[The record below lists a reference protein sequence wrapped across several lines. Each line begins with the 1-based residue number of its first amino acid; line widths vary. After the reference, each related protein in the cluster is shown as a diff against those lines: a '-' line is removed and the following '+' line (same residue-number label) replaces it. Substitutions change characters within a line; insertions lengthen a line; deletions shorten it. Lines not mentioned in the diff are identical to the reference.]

1 MLEQMDC
8 YSEPLLEFYCA
19 SPSPPSENNDDSTR
33 TTQINTKTLPD
44 YPPKPNPFGPIVG
57 NMKHVFSCKYNKNF
71 KGKLFIASKAVCFRR
86 TKILSPWKMAT
97 VIIPWDS
104 VVEIYA
110 EIDGGGH
117 EMIAI
122 KTGDDLMHELEHFD
136 VDILVVRNALSS
148 IWKECKDKQHDE
160 RNHGAVQQFYRR
172 ICLFFESSYC
182 GTEVRDE
189 EVSNR
194 SLHVNLR
201 KGDFDV
207 EKVWSELYNSD
218 DEMFTEKVIEVSRTR
233 KIDAPQLILRQ
244 PLVLFKCA
252 LLVNGKM
259 LGNEIGN
266 DLGRILSSILE

>member
-1 MLEQMDC
+1 
-8 YSEPLLEFYCA
+8 
-19 SPSPPSENNDDSTR
+19 
-33 TTQINTKTLPD
+33 
-44 YPPKPNPFGPIVG
+44 
-57 NMKHVFSCKYNKNF
+57 
-71 KGKLFIASKAVCFRR
+71 
-86 TKILSPWKMAT
+86 MAT